1 MRRTS
6 VFLLLLAVAGLF
18 WGSGWAGDY
27 ELLDGS
33 TISGQISDG
42 NDYGVAFRLDIGGFS
57 KRISYSKFT
66 QEALKL
72 LAEDPKL
79 KPMVEPFIELP
90 PEFTKPKPKPTIR
103 LRDVP
108 TADRPSGRT
117 TFFSSFTTPL
127 GLVILGVL
135 YLANLLAAYEIARY
149 RNRPVALA
157 CGLSALLPVLGPLI
171 FLVSPSLEPAEEPE
185 AAQPDEALGGPA
197 IPQASSPAGA
207 TSRKVGVPAPPAGGG
222 LKVAAVAKTDDKT
235 EAKVY
240 KRGDYT
246 FNRRFFETQFSGFF
260 RVVPTEAD
268 KDMVLVVT
276 TAKAEYVGKRI
287 SRISAG
293 DFFLQLL
300 QSAGKEV
307 GISFAEVAQIAVKHK
322 DEVRTR

>member
-1 MRRTS
+1 M
-6 VFLLLLAVAGLF
+6 AGLF
-18 WGSGWAGDY
+18 WGPAWAADY
-27 ELLDGS
+27 KLLDGS
-33 TISGQISDG
+33 TISGEISDG

-72 LAEDPKL
+72 LAENPKL

-108 TADRPSGRT
+108 RADRPPGRT

-157 CGLSALLPVLGPLI
+157 CGLSALLPVLGPII
-171 FLVSPSLEPAEEPE
+171 FLVSPSLEPAEESEATAPE
-185 AAQPDEALGGPA
+185 EALGGPA

-207 TSRKVGVPAPPAGGG
+207 TSRKVGMPAPLAAGG
-222 LKVAAVAKTDDKT
+222 LRMAAAAKTEERT
-235 EAKVY
+235 EAKAY

-260 RVVPTEAD
+260 RVVPTDAD

-287 SRISAG
+287 SRISAA

-300 QSAGKEV
+300 MPAGKEV

-322 DEVRTR
+322 DEIRTR

>member
-1 MRRTS
+1 M
-6 VFLLLLAVAGLF
+6 AGLF
-18 WGSGWAGDY
+18 WGPAWAADY
-27 ELLDGS
+27 KLLDGS
-33 TISGQISDG
+33 TISGEISDG

-72 LAEDPKL
+72 LAENPKL

-103 LRDVP
+103 LRGVP
-108 TADRPSGRT
+108 RADRPPGRT

-157 CGLSALLPVLGPLI
+157 CGLSALLPVLGPII
-171 FLVSPSLEPAEEPE
+171 FLVSPSLEPAEESEATAPE
-185 AAQPDEALGGPA
+185 EALGGPA

-207 TSRKVGVPAPPAGGG
+207 TSRKVGVPAPLAAGG
-222 LKVAAVAKTDDKT
+222 LRMAAAAKTEERT
-235 EAKVY
+235 EAKAY

-260 RVVPTEAD
+260 RVVPTDAD

-287 SRISAG
+287 SRISAA

-300 QSAGKEV
+300 MPAGKEV

-322 DEVRTR
+322 DEIRTR